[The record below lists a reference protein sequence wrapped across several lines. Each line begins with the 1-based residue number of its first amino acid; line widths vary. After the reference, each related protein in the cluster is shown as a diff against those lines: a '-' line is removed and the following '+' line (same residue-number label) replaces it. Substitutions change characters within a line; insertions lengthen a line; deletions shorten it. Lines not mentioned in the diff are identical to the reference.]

1 MARGA
6 APVPSRMCQ
15 TIARH
20 WWSKV
25 RLKVWHCR
33 NFSCCFLRPVSLT
46 ADASST
52 RSMAERSASASC
64 AANQR
69 RKRATTDPASSDA
82 RQLAACK
89 APWIVP
95 RHMNWTFGDKKQAC
109 GLRLGDVVDSCL
121 RHRECRCQ
129 PSSNRCA
136 AVWAWAAALRIGSL
150 RYFDSR
156 LMVLTAWFGP
166 RQPKNL
172 SSLFSSALVVRK
184 NSSSSS
190 RAREGRWLTSLRSV
204 SSGERSGTANT
215 RSLRSF
221 LPSLLHL

>member
-6 APVPSRMCQ
+6 APAPSRMCQ

-33 NFSCCFLRPVSLT
+33 NSSCCFLRPASLT

-82 RQLAACK
+82 RQLAACQ

-95 RHMNWTFGDKKQAC
+95 RHMKWNLGDKTQAC

-121 RHRECRCQ
+121 RHRESRCQ
-129 PSSNRCA
+129 PSSNRRA
-136 AVWAWAAALRIGSL
+136 AVWAWAAALHWLSSL
-150 RYFDSR
+150 LRQPLDGLDR
-156 LMVLTAWFGP
+156 VVRP

-184 NSSSSS
+184 NFSRSS
-190 RAREGRWLTSLRSV
+190 RAREGR
-204 SSGERSGTANT
+204 
-215 RSLRSF
+215 
-221 LPSLLHL
+221 